1 MSTPKLTEAMIRSLS
16 SPQTFSRGEEYYAA
30 GAVSAL
36 ARRVDSLRAQVE
48 GSRYEP
54 YQVSVELDAGGIV
67 DATCTC
73 PYDLGSYCKHVVAVL
88 LAYIRQPESVAENRP
103 VTELLTGLRRDE
115 LLDLLTELLCAH
127 MHLADWVEAQLSAK
141 AASGF
146 AKGPPKSRQRSRPIN
161 PDPFRRQAQN
171 ILGGLGRRR
180 PSEAY
185 WATSGTADEIRNL
198 LGQAQPFIDAGDGRN
213 ALLVLEAITEVYV
226 DRWTEFDDSNGD
238 LGDLFTDLG
247 LLFAEAMLSA
257 DLSAEE
263 RRSWAEKLAT
273 WRREVEDYG
282 IGEGFDVAIAAAT
295 QGWDYTPLKQ
305 AMQGEITEKGGWE
318 GEIPSYADELAV
330 VRLNILERQGKTK
343 EYLNLAEAEGQT
355 DKYVTMLVKLG
366 RGPEAIEYGLKYLAT
381 PGEALTLATSLREH
395 GLPLDALRIAEHGL
409 TLEGENRH
417 LARWLRDLASG
428 MDRPE
433 VALKAARTAFAR
445 SLSLEDYQAVKA
457 IAGAE
462 WSRLREELL
471 KLLAQVSYA
480 SGSIDIY
487 LSEGMVE
494 EAIETIDQNSYVGY
508 DALERVVDAACR
520 SHPDWVIGQCK
531 KQAESIMD
539 RGKSNHYHHAAR
551 WLAKARQAYLAADRA
566 TEWGKYLEG
575 LIGRH
580 ARKYSLRPQL
590 EALRK

>member
-1 MSTPKLTEAMIRSLS
+1 MSAPKLTEAMIRSFS
-16 SPQTFSRGEEYYAA
+16 SPQTFSRGEEYYTA
-30 GAVSAL
+30 GAVADL
-36 ARRVDSLRAQVE
+36 ARRGNSLRAQVE

-54 YQVSVELDAGGIV
+54 YQVRIELDAGGVV

-73 PYDLGSYCKHVVAVL
+73 PYDFGNYCKHVVAVL
-88 LAYIRQPESVAENRP
+88 LTYIRQPEGMAENRP
-103 VTELLTGLRRDE
+103 VTELLAGLRRDE
-115 LLDLLTELLCAH
+115 LLDLLTELLSAH
-127 MHLADWVEAQLSAK
+127 VHLADWVEAQLSAK
-141 AASGF
+141 AASGSTKN
-146 AKGPPKSRQRSRPIN
+146 ALKSRERSRPID
-161 PDPFRRQAQN
+161 PAPFRRQAQN
-171 ILGGLGRRR
+171 ILGGQGRRR

-185 WATSGTADEIRNL
+185 WATGGTVGEISDL
-198 LGQAQPFIDAGDGRN
+198 LGQAQPFIEAGDGRN

-226 DRWTEFDDSNGD
+226 DRWTEFDDSNGE
-238 LGDLFTDLG
+238 LGDLFTDVG
-247 LLFAEAMLSA
+247 LLFAEAILSA

-263 RRSWAEKLAT
+263 RRSWAEKLTT

-282 IGEGFDVAIAAAT
+282 IGEGFNVAIAAAA
-295 QGWDYTPLKQ
+295 QGWEYAPLKQ
-305 AMQGEITEKGGWE
+305 AMQGQITDKGGCE
-318 GEIPSYADELAV
+318 GEVPWYADELAV
-330 VRLNILERQGKTK
+330 VRLNVLERQGKTG

-366 RGPEAIEYGLKYLAT
+366 RGQEAIEYGLKYLAT

-395 GLPLDALRIAEHGL
+395 SLPLDALRIAEHGL
-409 TLEGENRH
+409 TLEGENH
-417 LARWLRDLASG
+417 TLARWLRDLASG
-428 MDRPE
+428 MDQPE

-445 SLSLEDYQAVKA
+445 SLSLEDYQAVQA
-457 IAGAE
+457 IAGTE
-462 WSRLREELL
+462 WDRVRKQLL
-471 KLLAQVSYA
+471 KLLARSSYA
-480 SGSIDIY
+480 SGRIEIY
-487 LSEGMVE
+487 LYEGMVK
-494 EAIETIDQNSYVGY
+494 EAIEAVDQNSYVGH

-539 RGKSNHYHHAAR
+539 SGKSNYYHQAAR

-590 EALRK
+590 EALR